1 MSIFLENFETLQ
13 SLFISMVSVKG
24 IEINLNRQGTQKL
37 SISKKEKDNYKL
49 REWVSYNCKI
59 DREREWKL

>member
-13 SLFISMVSVKG
+13 SLFIGIVSVKG
-24 IEINLNRQGTQKL
+24 IEINLNCRETQNL

-49 REWVSYNCKI
+49 RE
-59 DREREWKL
+59 